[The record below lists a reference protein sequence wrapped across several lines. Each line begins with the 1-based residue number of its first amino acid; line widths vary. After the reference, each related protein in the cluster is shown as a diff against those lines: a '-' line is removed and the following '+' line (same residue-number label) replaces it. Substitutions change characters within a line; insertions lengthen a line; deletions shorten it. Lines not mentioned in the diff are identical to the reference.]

1 MVPLTPTTP
10 SAAPIHLLSQVK
22 LVVDDFPLQVI
33 EATIGARGRY
43 AAVMPDPTTDTSS
56 GPSLAGDEL
65 ETWAALATVLEW
77 LPAALDGQLQRDAQL
92 AHFEY
97 GVLYAL
103 ADAPEGTLRMSVLAG
118 YANSSLSRLSRAAT
132 RLESK
137 GWLRRSPDPADGR
150 FTLAIVT
157 DLGREKVAE
166 AMPGHVQTVRRLVL
180 DRLTGPQTRQLREIS
195 RRIMRAVREEDGW
208 EPAGGRRTATPRR

>member
-1 MVPLTPTTP
+1 
-10 SAAPIHLLSQVK
+10 
-22 LVVDDFPLQVI
+22 
-33 EATIGARGRY
+33 
-43 AAVMPDPTTDTSS
+43 MPDPQTE
-56 GPSLAGDEL
+56 PSNDLVLAGEDL

-77 LPAALDGQLQRDAQL
+77 LPTALDGQLQRDAQL
-92 AHFEY
+92 THFEY

-137 GWLRRSPDPADGR
+137 GWLSRSPDPADGR
-150 FTLAIVT
+150 FTLAVLT
-157 DLGREKVAE
+157 DTGRAKVAE
-166 AMPGHVQTVRRLVL
+166 ATPGHVHTVRRLVL
-180 DRLTGPQTRQLREIS
+180 DRLTKPQTRQLREIS

-208 EPAGGRRTATPRR
+208 EPAAGHGPATPRR